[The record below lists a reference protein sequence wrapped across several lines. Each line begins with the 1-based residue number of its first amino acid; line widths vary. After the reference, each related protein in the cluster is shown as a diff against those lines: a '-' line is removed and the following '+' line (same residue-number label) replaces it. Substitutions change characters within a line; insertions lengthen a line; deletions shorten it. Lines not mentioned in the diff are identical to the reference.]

1 MNLDEEEKRKAPCIQ
16 DRLRSAATRS
26 KEIFASWPI
35 ICLTILVL
43 IIITLPEILT
53 LTIGRKVIIPLFSQI
68 SLEGRI
74 GILFSFSVVL
84 FSSVQYRS
92 ERKRNKIID
101 LRNELEKA
109 YGPLYSLFNPLFMES
124 WGIITEGEGIEITSI
139 DLDETGKE
147 KLDFIL
153 SNYPFMFKPEIYHY
167 WREHLQDPAR
177 ARTEN
182 NSKRIIF
189 IIEKKFINM
198 IYEEYHKRLE
208 KYNNLLGRV
217 QR

>member
-1 MNLDEEEKRKAPCIQ
+1 MDEEKLKPCIQ
-16 DRLRSAATRS
+16 DRLRSLATRS
-26 KEIFASWPI
+26 KEIFASWPV

-53 LTIGRKVIIPLFSQI
+53 LTIGRKVIIPLFSQL

-92 ERKRNKIID
+92 ERNRNKIID

-109 YGPLYSLFNPLFMES
+109 YGPLYSLFNPLFMEF
-124 WGIITEGEGIEITSI
+124 WGIFTAEEGGREITSTNI
-139 DLDETGKE
+139 DKSGKE

-153 SNYPFMFKPEIYHY
+153 FNYPFMFKPEIYYY
-167 WREHLQDPAR
+167 WREHLQHSAR
-177 ARTEN
+177 VKTEK
-182 NSKRIIF
+182 NSIPILFAIDKEF
-189 IIEKKFINM
+189 IGM
-198 IYEEYHKRLE
+198 IYDEYNQRLEEYNK
-208 KYNNLLGRV
+208 LLGRV
-217 QR
+217 